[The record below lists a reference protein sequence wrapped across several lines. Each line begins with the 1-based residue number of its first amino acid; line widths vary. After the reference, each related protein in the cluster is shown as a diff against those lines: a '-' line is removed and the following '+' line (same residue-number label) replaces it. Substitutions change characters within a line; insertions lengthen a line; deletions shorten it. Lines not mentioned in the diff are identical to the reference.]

1 MKALP
6 LASNNASSSV
16 SVQRTLEAALEL
28 EQRKVALLLQEI
40 EQLRAKVSIDA
51 S

>member
-1 MKALP
+1 MKSLP

-28 EQRKVALLLQEI
+28 EQRKVALLYREI
-40 EQLRAKVSIDA
+40 EQLRTKCGIDV
-51 S
+51 